1 MQMPNSSEESGLHG
15 ENSVQHVKEDSEYV
29 RLVISDDPRPAEGD
43 TLQPQPETR
52 TKSPIRWI
60 RTLALCI
67 LLVIII
73 LIFLKWGV
81 PFLFEKVPI
90 VSISCSYHVS
100 LFLFSFT
107 IHDVVIKRYFY
118 S

>member
-1 MQMPNSSEESGLHG
+1 MQMPNSSEELGLHG

-60 RTLALCI
+60 RILALCI
-67 LLVIII
+67 LLVLII

-90 VSISCSYHVS
+90 VSISCSFSCSYHCIA
-100 LFLFSFT
+100 FLVF
-107 IHDVVIKRYFY
+107 IHH